1 WWESYHSSWTILL
14 FPWCSAR
21 SEVNQHNHI
30 NPRSRFFHTTVYAKP
45 GHRFTWAI
53 LETTDS
59 TYSDQYVRFD
69 CQRNGSEH
77 HGVWLRKP
85 IVTTVEPLSMQ
96 VQMCNP
102 YGGPISLQLQLTL
115 PQTQQSGWKMSTSI
129 PMFFHTTV
137 YAKPGHRFTWAILET
152 TDSTYSDQ
160 YVRFDCQRNGSEHHG
175 VWLRKPIVT
184 TVEPLSMQVQMCNP
198 YALLTGD
205 VVRFNAASVLNSGD
219 YLDTVIEMAPNFC
232 ATDPTKAGQMAFASD
247 IQI

>member
-1 WWESYHSSWTILL
+1 MPLAISVPFEKPTYRHCCLQLQCDIAAPAWWESYHSSWTILL

-102 YGGPISLQLQLTL
+102 HGGPISLQLQLTL

-129 PMFFHTTV
+129 P
-137 YAKPGHRFTWAILET
+137 I
-152 TDSTYSDQ
+152 
-160 YVRFDCQRNGSEHHG
+160 
-175 VWLRKPIVT
+175 
-184 TVEPLSMQVQMCNP
+184 
-198 YALLTGD
+198 
-205 VVRFNAASVLNSGD
+205 FNAASVLNSGD

-232 ATDPTKAGQMAFASD
+232 ATDPTKAGQMAFACD